1 MKKSILIFAVLLACA
16 TGVNAQAKK
25 PVIMVVP
32 SDLWCNRNGY
42 MQYMD
47 VDGVESRYPDYRKA
61 LMEDADLMLVIS
73 KINEMMTERGF
84 PLKNLESSLK
94 SIETAAAE
102 DALTAS
108 RTGSMLAE
116 SPLDR
121 LKRTA
126 KADIWMQVTWTV
138 NQIGPKRSVTFNLQG
153 LDAYSDKQ
161 IAGASGTGATSF
173 SSEVPV
179 LLEEAVLQNI
189 DNFNSQ
195 LQEHFDR
202 LFENGREVK
211 AVIRAWDSFADG
223 LEAEFDG
230 MELSEIIED
239 WIGGNTVGGRYNMT
253 DATESFMSFEQV
265 MIPLFNDS
273 GRAVDTRLWLR
284 GLQKF
289 LRDTYGIDSKLM
301 MRGLGYAQ
309 LVVGEK

>member
-1 MKKSILIFAVLLACA
+1 MKKLILLFAILSACA
-16 TGVNAQAKK
+16 TGVSAQAKK
-25 PVIMVVP
+25 PIIMVVP

-42 MQYMD
+42 MQSMD
-47 VDGVESRYPDYRKA
+47 VDGVESRFPDYRRA

-94 SIETAAAE
+94 SIETTAAE

-108 RTGSMLAE
+108 RSGSMLAE

-138 NQIGPKRSVTFNLQG
+138 NQIGPKRSITFNLQG
-153 LDAYSDKQ
+153 LDAYSDMQ

-230 MELSEIIED
+230 MELSEIIEN
-239 WIGGNTVGGRYNMT
+239 WIGNNTVGGRYNLT
-253 DATESFMSFEQV
+253 DATENFMSFEQV
-265 MIPLFNDS
+265 MIPLFNDG
-273 GRAVDTRLWLR
+273 GRAFDTRSWLR